1 MVAMSQLRCRTCHAP
16 LLSPALPTDECSAA
30 LQSMAAVH
38 LAALSA
44 SWAGATEPCTTVLRQ
59 LAVVASLG
67 HPASSSPEL
76 LALVRHQLQLLR
88 ASKQ

>member
-1 MVAMSQLRCRTCHAP
+1 
-16 LLSPALPTDECSAA
+16 
-30 LQSMAAVH
+30 MAAVH

-44 SWAGATEPCTTVLRQ
+44 SWAGATEPCITVLRQ

-67 HPASSSPEL
+67 EPASSSPEL

-88 ASKQ
+88 ASETAWQGLLWLPLHMRH